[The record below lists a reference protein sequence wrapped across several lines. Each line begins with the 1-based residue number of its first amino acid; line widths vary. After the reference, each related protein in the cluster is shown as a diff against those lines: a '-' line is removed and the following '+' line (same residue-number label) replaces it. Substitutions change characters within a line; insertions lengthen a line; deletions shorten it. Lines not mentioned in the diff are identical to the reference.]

1 MNTFVRFGMMVVML
15 IAFVACGAATP
26 AATPTPAPMPV
37 KIQLSWIHEYSS
49 SPFYAAIRNGHFAAN
64 GVEAT
69 LTEGGFDDQ
78 GYIDPVAQVISG
90 NTDFAMADGASLIQ
104 ARAAGSPVVA
114 LASMMQRNPL
124 AILSLSET
132 GSVSPQDLAGK
143 SVSVA
148 SGGAEL
154 MLNTLL
160 QSQGVDRS
168 TVNVV
173 GRTNFGIEPLV
184 NGEVDNLVAWI
195 TNEGVALQ
203 EQGLTTNTI
212 LMSDYAVDAYDFV
225 LFTTEAM
232 INDKPDVVRGVV
244 HAVQMGIADVI
255 ADPAQAVE
263 YTLSFKPELVAAE
276 QLRRLEASIPLMN
289 VPGKTHGG
297 MEATVWQFTYD
308 MLVNQGILTQTVD
321 LAQVYTLDFI
331 DADNE

>member
-1 MNTFVRFGMMVVML
+1 MKTVVRFGMVLAMLVV
-15 IAFVACGAATP
+15 AACSA
-26 AATPTPAPMPV
+26 AATPTPAPIPV

-49 SPFYAAIRNGHFAAN
+49 SPFYAALRNGHFAAN

-78 GYIDPVAQVISG
+78 GYIDPVAQLVSG
-90 NTDFAMADGASLIQ
+90 NADFAMSDGASLIQ

-114 LASMMQRNPL
+114 IASVMQRNPL

-148 SGGAEL
+148 SGGAEV

-168 TVNVV
+168 TVNVIA
-173 GRTNFGIEPLV
+173 RTNFGIEALV

-212 LMSDYAVDAYDFV
+212 LMSDYGVEAYDFI
-225 LFTTEAM
+225 LFTSEAM

-244 HAVQMGIADVI
+244 HALQMGIADVI
-255 ADPAQAVE
+255 ADPVQAVE
-263 YTLSFKPELVAAE
+263 YTLSLDPALVREE
-276 QLRRLEASIPLMN
+276 QFRRLEITIPLMN

-308 MLVNQGILTQTVD
+308 MLVNQGILTQAVD
-321 LAQVYTLDFI
+321 LDQVYTLDFI
-331 DADNE
+331 AAENQ